1 MFCYNVFLR
10 HCYKPE
16 RCERWRKVEI
26 WEMREGMNYLDEQSL
41 AAGINVHYL
50 SSCTHL
56 RPISPALIHI
66 EVNSSACL
74 HGSPIKALRLCTFP
88 MKTLWEWQ
96 DMLCHFSRCKHPLM
110 RWAPPTIISA
120 QSWFEAVVSDFSH
133 VKCLDFLTKVVLK
146 SHLSLWQPYCREN
159 KCQGSCVFF
168 RQSETML
175 KLDNQ
180 GWVFRSVKEGL
191 QLISH

>member
-133 VKCLDFLTKVVLK
+133 VKCLDFLTKVSWNHTFLCDSPTVGK
-146 SHLSLWQPYCREN
+146 TSVREV
-159 KCQGSCVFF
+159 VFF
-168 RQSETML
+168 LDNL
-175 KLDNQ
+175 KLC
-180 GWVFRSVKEGL
+180 
-191 QLISH
+191 